1 MSSRQAT
8 RCSRS
13 VRVADLESEI
23 KALQGD
29 GNCELTVVVE
39 KIAIAMVRLPRVDPI
54 LVAQVASRRGVPR
67 FVSSAS
73 VWHAV
78 RLLGGGSHRQPL
90 GIVLV
95 PRRRHVSSWPTNCC
109 SRVELR
115 SAFCQDKTTT
125 RLPIICELEQLR
137 LWQ

>member
-8 RCSRS
+8 RSSRS

-39 KIAIAMVRLPRVDPI
+39 KIAIAKVRLPRVDPI

-67 FVSSAS
+67 FVSRAS

-95 PRRRHVSSWPTNCC
+95 PRRRHVSSWPNQLQQ
-109 SRVELR
+109 SEIEKRALP
-115 SAFCQDKTTT
+115 KTST
-125 RLPIICELEQLR
+125 RLPILCELEQIR

>member
-1 MSSRQAT
+1 MSSQPAT
-8 RCSRS
+8 RSSRS

-23 KALQGD
+23 RALRGW
-29 GNCELTVVVE
+29 NCELTEVVE
-39 KIAIAMVRLPRVDPI
+39 TSTIAKVRLPRVEPI
-54 LVAQVASRRGVPR
+54 LVAQVASRRVVPR
-67 FVSSAS
+67 FVSRAS
-73 VWHAV
+73 VWHVV
-78 RLLGGGSHRQPL
+78 RLMGDGSHRQPL